1 MNFSIKRFYLSL
13 YWCVDIAL
21 FILYYGNPHAGVGN
35 GYINVYTVYYNL
47 FLPVCLFV
55 SVTVCMS
62 LSLCLSLSLS
72 VSVSCL
78 FSSTGFLL
86 TVFLWICAVSRWLWH
101 SFWAN
106 RSDAATLVPHQ
117 RTPFS
122 ADAEHAHDVP
132 RLSSPGAP
140 QRGLRQRLGLRPT
153 ISAFL
158 VAFPVVVVSMTSLLP
173 QPRWSDH
180 VN

>member
-86 TVFLWICAVSRWLWH
+86 TVFSGSVLFPGDFDTHFEQTVLTLPLLSRINELH
-101 SFWAN
+101 SQQMQNMHMTFP
-106 RSDAATLVPHQ
+106 DC
-117 RTPFS
+117 
-122 ADAEHAHDVP
+122 
-132 RLSSPGAP
+132 RLPALHNEVFDSG
-140 QRGLRQRLGLRPT
+140 
-153 ISAFL
+153 
-158 VAFPVVVVSMTSLLP
+158 
-173 QPRWSDH
+173 
-180 VN
+180 